1 MTRGGAQ
8 DEIVAAPDAVEGC
21 EGGAFVAGVGGGL
34 GSASFPAWSRDGSKL
49 AFASCT
55 TTNNYDVWTVA
66 ANGTNACS
74 SRRRLPRTSRP
85 SWSPDGSKIAFQ
97 TNRDGDRE
105 IYVMDAD
112 GAHPTDLTNR
122 HATEEESADW
132 STDGSKIVFSS
143 TVPNG
148 SPDVS

>member
-1 MTRGGAQ
+1 MQLTSSPAE
-8 DEIVAAPDAVEGC
+8 DIAPA
-21 EGGAFVAGVGGGL
+21 
-34 GSASFPAWSRDGSKL
+34 
-49 AFASCT
+49 
-55 TTNNYDVWTVA
+55 
-66 ANGTNACS
+66 
-74 SRRRLPRTSRP
+74 
-85 SWSPDGSKIAFQ
+85 WSPDGSKIAFQ

-105 IYVMDAD
+105 NYVMDAD

-148 SPDVS
+148 SPDVFVMNAAGGGVMLLGLGYYPASSPDGKRVRSLDRPQGARTSHDEGRQDCTSSR